1 MIGSKRSCGRGRM
14 TVKALALLLVMV
26 LVTCLLVS
34 SVWANEYKS
43 IGEARQEQEK
53 IESQKAEQEK
63 ELKAKRSRE
72 EELKEELNDL
82 DRELRQIRIEL
93 SRLNRE
99 IRTTEKD
106 IKITENELREAE
118 ERLKYQEGLLVK
130 RLRVIYKRGNI
141 SYLEALLESSSFA
154 DMLTR
159 FYYLKVLAD
168 NDLMLIEKV
177 EEEKAVI
184 TAKKEELVEKKGEL
198 EGTRRSVADKKEEA
212 DRNVTARSRVLNE
225 LNKEIQNIIQHL
237 SDLEKAS
244 KKIEDEIRRMNIS
257 GGQRPTGALLW
268 PVEGHSYLTSPFG
281 MRWGVPHTGIDIG
294 TSGQPSR
301 ILAAESG
308 EVFKVVYNPT
318 SGYGNYVM
326 VNHGGGMT
334 TLYAHL
340 SSISV
345 SVGQNVNR
353 GDPLGKAGNTGH
365 SFGVHLHFEVRIN
378 GTPVDPYGYL

>member
-1 MIGSKRSCGRGRM
+1 MTGSGWNYRLNRTG
-14 TVKALALLLVMV
+14 TKAVVILLVMI
-26 LVTCLLVS
+26 LATCLLVS

-53 IESQKAEQEK
+53 IESQKAAQEEK
-63 ELKAKRSRE
+63 LKAKRSRE

-106 IKITENELREAE
+106 IKITENDLREAE
-118 ERLKYQEGLLVK
+118 KRLKYQEGLLVK

-184 TAKKEELVEKKGEL
+184 TAKKEELE
-198 EGTRRSVADKKEEA
+198 
-212 DRNVTARSRVLNE
+212 
-225 LNKEIQNIIQHL
+225 
-237 SDLEKAS
+237 
-244 KKIEDEIRRMNIS
+244 
-257 GGQRPTGALLW
+257 
-268 PVEGHSYLTSPFG
+268 
-281 MRWGVPHTGIDIG
+281 
-294 TSGQPSR
+294 
-301 ILAAESG
+301 
-308 EVFKVVYNPT
+308 
-318 SGYGNYVM
+318 
-326 VNHGGGMT
+326 
-334 TLYAHL
+334 
-340 SSISV
+340 
-345 SVGQNVNR
+345 
-353 GDPLGKAGNTGH
+353 
-365 SFGVHLHFEVRIN
+365 
-378 GTPVDPYGYL
+378 